1 MPNAVL
7 LSHIPISEPA
17 VDAQC
22 QPTILLSLAWTGHL
36 HLHPG
41 ALSPLPPQQFLRE
54 LTSHGRSWGAVGSSS
69 ESICPTQKLGGG
81 WSLAQGCRDA
91 ASHGPC
97 SQEDSLMGEKIFK
110 TLLVACEHTSRSFSL
125 FYISG
130 TPKIPDKLKVQ
141 NN

>member
-7 LSHIPISEPA
+7 LRHIPISEPA

-54 LTSHGRSWGAVGSSS
+54 LPSHGRSWGAVGSSS
-69 ESICPTQKLGGG
+69 ESICPTQKLPK
-81 WSLAQGCRDA
+81 LREAEMQQVMDPALRNI
-91 ASHGPC
+91 
-97 SQEDSLMGEKIFK
+97 SLMGEKIFK
-110 TLLVACEHTSRSFSL
+110 TLLVACEHTSRSFNL

-130 TPKIPDKLKVQ
+130 APKIPDKLKVQ
-141 NN
+141 NK